1 MELLQL
7 RYFQTTAKLE
17 HITKAAQELNVSQP
31 ALSQTISRLEED
43 LGVPLFNRE
52 GRNIYLNDFGKAFLN
67 RVNRI
72 FQELNDGKRELLDLQ
87 ESLEQSIS
95 ITIALPYILP
105 HLIVDFLKIYPKIKI
120 NQSIA
125 NTNEMKIL
133 LENSEVDFCFFTEE
147 IHGEEIEWVTLI
159 EEEIFLSVPPNHH
172 LATRTS
178 ISLEEV
184 ANETFINRTSGY
196 GFRDLTDQFCA
207 QAGFKPYTPIELEEA
222 GAILRLVE
230 MGMGLSFTPEL
241 SLLRYSS
248 PNTVEIPITY
258 PVCKRTIGIAWN
270 KNRFLNKSAIVF
282 KEFIIDF
289 FQNEIQIYLKK
300 KIF

>member
-52 GRNIYLNDFGKAFLN
+52 GRNIYLNDYGKAFLK

-72 FQELNDGKRELLDLQ
+72 FHELEDGKRELQNLT
-87 ESLEQSIS
+87 ENLEQTIS

-105 HLIVDFLKIYPKIKI
+105 YLIVDFLKIHPKIKI

-125 NTNEMKIL
+125 TTQEMKIL
-133 LENSEVDFCFFTEE
+133 LENGEVDFCFLTDE
-147 IHGEEIEWVTLI
+147 INGTSIEWITLF
-159 EEEIFLSVPPNHH
+159 EEEIFLSVPSNHH
-172 LATRTS
+172 LANRNS

-196 GFRDLTDQFCA
+196 GFRNLTDHFCN
-207 QAGFKPYTPIELEEA
+207 QAGFVPYTPIELEEA

-230 MGMGLSFTPEL
+230 MGLGISFTPEL
-241 SLLRYSS
+241 SLLRHSTS
-248 PNTVEIPITY
+248 NTVEIPITY
-258 PVCKRTIGIAWN
+258 PICKRTIGIAWN
-270 KNRFLNKSAIVF
+270 KNRYLNKSAIEF
-282 KEFIIDF
+282 KNFIINF
-289 FQNEIQIYLKK
+289 FENEIQNYLKK
-300 KIF
+300 D

>member
-7 RYFQTTAKLE
+7 RYFQETAKLE

-43 LGVPLFNRE
+43 LGVPLFTRE
-52 GRNIYLNDFGKAFLN
+52 GRNIYLNDFGRAFLK

-72 FQELNDGKRELLDLQ
+72 FQELDDGKRELLSLQ
-87 ESLEQSIS
+87 ENLEQSIS
-95 ITIALPYILP
+95 ITIALPHILP
-105 HLIVDFLKIYPKIKI
+105 YLIVDFLKTYPKIKI

-125 NTNEMKIL
+125 TTHEMKIL
-133 LENSEVDFCFFTEE
+133 LENGDVDFCFFTEE
-147 IHGEEIEWVTLI
+147 VTNESIEWVTLL
-159 EEEIFLSVPPNHH
+159 EEEIFLSVPPNHP
-172 LATRTS
+172 LANRKS

-196 GFRDLTDQFCA
+196 GFRNLTDQFCS
-207 QAGFKPYTPIELEEA
+207 QAGFVPYTPIELEEA

-230 MGMGLSFTPEL
+230 MGMGISFTPEL

-258 PVCKRTIGIAWN
+258 PTCKRMIGIAWN
-270 KNRFLNKSAIVF
+270 KNHYLNKSAIHF
-282 KEFIIDF
+282 KDFIINF
-289 FQNEIQIYLKK
+289 FENEIQKYLKRDS
-300 KIF
+300 

>member
-17 HITKAAQELNVSQP
+17 HITKAAQELNVSQL

-125 NTNEMKIL
+125 TTNEMKIL
-133 LENSEVDFCFFTEE
+133 LENSEVDFCFLTEE

-258 PVCKRTIGIAWN
+258 PICKRTIGIAWN
-270 KNRFLNKSAIVF
+270 KNRYLNKSALDF
-282 KEFIIDF
+282 KDFIIHF